1 MRHYANDIV
10 VEAGTEDRFRL
21 LRFTAANTERPEGVW
36 LIELSS
42 PLALPIW
49 VSLGQLEDHYLPLQ
63 EQGAIAPATGTM
75 SLAPSQAS
83 IRIADETFLR
93 IQPLVDEPGIM
104 EPSSRHALLKLRA
117 SEPGGGTEKTL
128 LKALR
133 RWWQGGQTMNALLGH
148 YANSGSPN
156 KPGTQGRGRHKDSK
170 YEEQPAEV
178 RRPYQLTEDDLAK
191 MREVIES
198 YYFDKEARRTLQ
210 ATLEELHNTHYT
222 FLDGNGERCLKHGN
236 ECPSYKQLR
245 HFLLTTYPR
254 ETILVSRKGE
264 KAFAKDD
271 RSTHGSIQTEC
282 LGPGHIYEFD
292 ATIVD
297 VKLVSEKDRTK
308 IVGKPTLYLI
318 IDRFS
323 RLIVGFYLGF
333 EHACYTAAMQAILS
347 LGEDWEALCNKLG
360 LPYDPD
366 DWPAQG
372 VVPLMF
378 LADQGELT
386 SKTARRIA
394 RSLRSTLSNVP
405 GLRPDWKPLVE
416 CGFKMLHQ
424 IIAPD
429 TPAYTPDADSRQRRA
444 VNRDREVCQTLSEFT
459 AVIVAAIIA
468 HNKRMQVG
476 YPLSIE
482 QAADG
487 TRPIPRELWD
497 HGVRTRSGYLSRADF
512 SKVREELLPRAE
524 ATFTGDAIMFEKLAY
539 LCPEAL
545 ARGWLV
551 QGRKVRSKVEI
562 AHDFRLVN
570 EILVYSP
577 DGSGES
583 FVAHLSKDSG
593 QFEGFSLKEVR
604 QHFHNVGKL
613 TRDAPE
619 VRRQAMFEYSNNT
632 KPATAKAKAATKAAV
647 GGKSRSGRPK
657 DTAAARQVALKSEQL
672 AKGGV
677 RAPMPSHVPASA
689 AQPAATTS
697 AVVVPIRA
705 SEPAPSAS
713 PAPAASSVPLTLQE
727 RLAQQRRQMLGF

>member
-1 MRHYANDIV
+1 MHYPNDIV
-10 VEAGTEDRFRL
+10 VEAGAEDRYRL
-21 LRFTAANTERPEGVW
+21 LRFSAADTERPEGVW

-42 PLALPIW
+42 PLALPCW
-49 VSLGQLEDHYLPLQ
+49 VSLVQLEEHYRPQ
-63 EQGAIAPATGTM
+63 QAQGAVALATDTI
-75 SLAPSQAS
+75 SSAPSLAS

-93 IQPLVDEPGIM
+93 IQPLIDEPGIM

-117 SEPGGGTEKTL
+117 AEPGGGTEKTL

-133 RWWQGGQTMNALLGH
+133 RWWQGGQTLNALLGH
-148 YANSGSPN
+148 YANSGAPN
-156 KPGTQGRGRHKDSK
+156 KPGTQGRGRHKESK
-170 YEEQPAEV
+170 YTEQPLEV

-191 MREVIES
+191 MREVIEA
-198 YYFDKEARRTLQ
+198 YYFDKEARRTLR
-210 ATLEELHNTHYT
+210 AALEHLHNTHYT
-222 FLDGNGERCLKHGN
+222 FLDGNGATCLKHES

-264 KAFAKDD
+264 KAFAKED
-271 RSTHGSIQTEC
+271 RSTHGSIQIEC

-297 VKLVSEKDRTK
+297 VKLVSEKDRRK
-308 IVGKPTLYLI
+308 IVGKPTLYLL

-333 EHACYTAAMQAILS
+333 EHACYTAAMQAIVS
-347 LGEDWEALCNKLG
+347 LGEDKQELCNKLG
-360 LPYDPD
+360 LPYDPY

-372 VVPLMF
+372 VVPMKF

-429 TPAYTPDADSRQRRA
+429 TPAYTPDADARQRRA
-444 VNRDREVCQTLSEFT
+444 VNRDNEACQTLHEFT
-459 AVIVAAIIA
+459 AVVVAAIIA

-482 QAADG
+482 QADDG

-497 HGVRTRSGYLSRADF
+497 HGVRTRSGYLARADF
-512 SKVREELLPRAE
+512 AKVREELLPRAQ
-524 ATFTGDAIMFEKLAY
+524 ATITGDAIMFEKLAY

-545 ARGWLV
+545 ERGWLI
-551 QGRKVRSKVEI
+551 QGRKARNSVEI

-570 EILVYSP
+570 EIIVYSP
-577 DGSGES
+577 NGSGES
-583 FVAHLSKDSG
+583 FVARLSKDSV
-593 QFEGFSLKEVR
+593 QFKDHSLKEVR
-604 QHFHNVGKL
+604 QHFHNVGRV
-613 TRDAPE
+613 TADANE

-632 KPATAKAKAATKAAV
+632 KPATARAKAAMKAVV
-647 GGKSRSGRPK
+647 GGKSRSGRIK
-657 DTAAARQVALKSEQL
+657 DTAEARQGELKSEQL
-672 AKGGV
+672 ANGGV
-677 RAPMPSHVPASA
+677 RAPAPAHA
-689 AQPAATTS
+689 PPPAAPPAPTTS
-697 AVVVPIRA
+697 AIVVPLRA
-705 SEPAPSAS
+705 AEPTTSVP
-713 PAPAASSVPLTLQE
+713 PAPATSSAPPTLQE
-727 RLAQQRRQMLGF
+727 RLAQQRRQMLGI

>member
-1 MRHYANDIV
+1 MHYPNDV
-10 VEAGTEDRFRL
+10 VAQAGTEDRYRL
-21 LRFTAANTERPEGVW
+21 LRFTAASTERPEGVW

-42 PLALPIW
+42 PLALPTW
-49 VSLGQLEDHYLPLQ
+49 VSLGQLDSHYLPLQ
-63 EQGAIAPATGTM
+63 DQGAIALATETLSRPP
-75 SLAPSQAS
+75 SLAS
-83 IRIADETFLR
+83 IRVADATFAR

-117 SEPGGGTEKTL
+117 AEPGGGTEKTL

-133 RWWQGGQTMNALLGH
+133 RWWQGGQTLNALLGH
-148 YANSGSPN
+148 YANSGGPK
-156 KPGTQGRGRHKDSK
+156 KPGTQGRGRPKASK
-170 YEEQPAEV
+170 YDEQPLDA
-178 RRPYQLTEDDLAK
+178 RRPYQLTADDLVK
-191 MREVIES
+191 MREVIEG
-198 YYFDKEARRTLQ
+198 YYFDKKARRTLQ
-210 ATLEELHNTHYT
+210 AALQHLHNTHYT
-222 FLDGNGERCLKHGN
+222 FLDGNGARCLKHGN

-245 HFLLTTYPR
+245 HFLLTRYPR
-254 ETILVSRKGE
+254 ATILVNRKGE
-264 KAFAKDD
+264 KAFAKED
-271 RSTHGSIQTEC
+271 RSTHGSIQIEC

-297 VKLVSEKDRTK
+297 VKLVSEKDRRK

-333 EHACYTAAMQAILS
+333 ENACYTAAMQAILN
-347 LGEDWEALCNKLG
+347 LGEDKKELCDKLG
-360 LPYDPD
+360 LPYDPN

-372 VVPLMF
+372 VVPTKF

-416 CGFKMLHQ
+416 CGFRMLHQ

-429 TPAYTPDADSRQRRA
+429 TPAYTPDADTRQRRG
-444 VNRDREVCQTLSEFT
+444 VNRDNEVCQTLDEFT

-482 QAADG
+482 QADDG

-497 HGVRTRSGYLSRADF
+497 HGIRTRSGYLMRADF
-512 SKVREELLPRAE
+512 AKVREELLPRAQ
-524 ATFTGDAIMFEKLAY
+524 ATITGDAIMFEKLAY

-545 ARGWLV
+545 QRGWLV
-551 QGRKVRSKVEI
+551 QGRKARNTVEI

-570 EILVYSP
+570 EIIVYSP
-577 DGSGES
+577 NGSGES
-583 FVAHLSKDSG
+583 FVAQLSKDSM
-593 QFEGFSLKEVR
+593 QFKDHSLKEVR
-604 QHFHNVGKL
+604 QHFNNVGRL
-613 TRDAPE
+613 TADANE

-632 KPATAKAKAATKAAV
+632 KPTTERAKAAMKTVV
-647 GGKSRSGRPK
+647 GGKSRSGRLK
-657 DTAAARQVALKSEQL
+657 DTAEARQVELKSEQL

-677 RAPMPSHVPASA
+677 RAPTPSRTPAPAS
-689 AQPAATTS
+689 QPAPTTS
-697 AVVVPIRA
+697 ALVVPIRA
-705 SEPAPSAS
+705 AEPTTSGSSATS
-713 PAPAASSVPLTLQE
+713 TTNAPLTLQE
-727 RLAQQRRQMLGF
+727 RLAQQRRQMFGL